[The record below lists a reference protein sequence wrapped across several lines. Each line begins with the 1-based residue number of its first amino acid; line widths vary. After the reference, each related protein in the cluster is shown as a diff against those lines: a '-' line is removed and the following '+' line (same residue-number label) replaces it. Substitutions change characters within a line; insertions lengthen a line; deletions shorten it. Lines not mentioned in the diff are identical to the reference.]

1 MRFVEIVL
9 KNLLQRTNRTLLT
22 IAGLS
27 VAVTAIT
34 TMWTVS
40 WGYATSSENFYA
52 TRGVDIVVVR
62 AGVSNRLTS
71 NLHTDIVDRIR
82 KLANVELVDGSLTE
96 MVSLGEDHL
105 LGIPM
110 RGYLPGSALLSELNL
125 RAGKTIDGRETGRV
139 LLGSGLADALGK
151 QPGQAI
157 EIEGTR
163 FTIAGVFH
171 GENPFDT
178 NSLIGSLADV
188 ERLMGR
194 PDIVS
199 EIQVRAVPAARNE
212 ASLVQLCHD
221 IESLQNEQRESLGLK
236 AQRTK
241 RFVTSAS
248 EAKLSGAM
256 AVATMAI
263 VIALSFIGMLNAMLM
278 SVLERTRE
286 IAVLR
291 AVGWKRSRVVRM
303 IMGEGF
309 VLGFAGAIV
318 GNLAAVLVMMG
329 LRRWSLTSLLVP
341 SEVSLKAMGLAVGT
355 VFVAALAGSFYPSF
369 HAAGVTPVEALRHE

>member
-1 MRFVEIVL
+1 MSFLDVVL
-9 KNLLQRTNRTLLT
+9 KNLVGRTNRTLLT

-34 TMWTVS
+34 TMWTVT

-71 NLHTDIVDRIR
+71 NLHTDVVDRIR
-82 KLANVELVDGSLTE
+82 QLPNVERVDGSLTE
-96 MVSLGEDHL
+96 MVSLGENHL
-105 LGIPM
+105 LGIPL
-110 RGYLPGSALLSELNL
+110 RGYLPESAVLSELSL
-125 RAGKTIDGRETGRV
+125 QAGQAIKGHETGRV
-139 LLGSGLADALGK
+139 LLGAGLADALGK
-151 QPGQAI
+151 QPGQPI

-163 FTIAGVFH
+163 FEIAGVFQ

-194 PDIVS
+194 PGIVS
-199 EIQVRAVPAARNE
+199 EIQVRAVPAARSE
-212 ASLVQLCHD
+212 ASLLQVCHD
-221 IESLQNEQRESLGLK
+221 IESLQNEDHESLGLK

-256 AVATMAI
+256 AIATMAI
-263 VIALSFIGMLNAMLM
+263 VITLSFIGMLNAMLM

-303 IMGEGF
+303 ILGEGF
-309 VLGFAGAIV
+309 VLGLAGALV

-329 LRRWSLTSLLVP
+329 LRRWSLTSFLVP
-341 SEVSLKAMGLAVGT
+341 SEVSLKAMGLAIVT

-369 HAAGVTPVEALRHE
+369 HAASVTPVEALRHE

>member
-1 MRFVEIVL
+1 MRFVEIVF

-40 WGYATSSENFYA
+40 WGYATSSEKFYA

-110 RGYLPGSALLSELNL
+110 RGYLPNSTIISELTL
-125 RAGKTIDGRETGRV
+125 RTGKTIDGRQTGRV

-163 FTIAGVFH
+163 FEIAGVFQ

-212 ASLVQLCHD
+212 VSLQQLCHD
-221 IESLQNEQRESLGLK
+221 IESLQNEQHEALGLK

-341 SEVSLKAMGLAVGT
+341 SEVSLKAMGLAVAT
-355 VFVAALAGSFYPSF
+355 VFVAALTGSFYPSF

>member
-22 IAGLS
+22 IVGLS

-34 TMWTVS
+34 TMWTVT

-52 TRGVDIVVVR
+52 ARGVDIVVVR

-110 RGYLPGSALLSELNL
+110 RGYLPDSAVLGELSL
-125 RAGKTIDGRETGRV
+125 RAGKTINVHETGRV
-139 LLGSGLADALGK
+139 LLGSGLADALDK

-163 FTIAGVFH
+163 FEISGVFQ
-171 GENPFDT
+171 GENPFDM

-188 ERLMGR
+188 ERLMDR
-194 PDIVS
+194 PEIVS
-199 EIQVRAVPAARNE
+199 EIQVRAVPAARSE

-221 IESLQNEQRESLGLK
+221 IESLQNEQHESLGLK

-241 RFVTSAS
+241 RFVASAS
-248 EAKLSGAM
+248 EARLSGAM
-256 AVATMAI
+256 AIATMAI
-263 VIALSFIGMLNAMLM
+263 VISLSFIGMLNAMLM

-309 VLGFAGAIV
+309 VLGLAGALV
-318 GNLAAVLVMMG
+318 GNVAAVLVMMG

-341 SEVSLKAMGLAVGT
+341 SEVSLKAMGLAIAT

-369 HAAGVTPVEALRHE
+369 HAASVTPVEALRHE